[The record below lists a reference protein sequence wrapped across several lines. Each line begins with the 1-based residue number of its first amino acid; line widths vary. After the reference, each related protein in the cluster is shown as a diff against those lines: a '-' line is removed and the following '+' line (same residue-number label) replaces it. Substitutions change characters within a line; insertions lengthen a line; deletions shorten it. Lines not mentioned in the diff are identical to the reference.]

1 MKTGRVLIA
10 WGSVLLALMMFSI
23 GIGVSVGS
31 TSIPLSHSLAYIF
44 HHLPFGDWIITPNWT
59 ETEATILAKI
69 RLPRVFLG
77 LLVGASLSLAGVAF
91 QGVLRNP
98 LADPYILGVSAG
110 ASVGAAVMLA
120 FGANLAFGVVTVPL
134 VSFLGALAS
143 IVLVFWLGRMDR
155 KLRTETLILAGVVVN
170 SFLGA
175 ILTFT
180 LTMVPGNKTQQIV
193 LWLLGSLSLRDWK
206 SGVILIPFFL
216 LGLLVILAYS
226 RELNALTMGERG
238 AASLGVQVER
248 TKWVLLLTASLV
260 TAVAVSSA
268 GIIGFV
274 GLVIPH
280 VTRLIA
286 GPDHR
291 LLTPLATLAGGI
303 FLVLSDA
310 LARSLFSPLELSI
323 GVVTAMIGAPF
334 FAWQLHRS
342 KRGAV

>member
-1 MKTGRVLIA
+1 MKTGKLAVWLI
-10 WGSVLLALMMFSI
+10 VLLALLIVSAGI
-23 GIGVSVGS
+23 GISVGS
-31 TSIPLSHSLAYIF
+31 TSIPFSHSMGYMAY
-44 HHLPFGDWIITPNWT
+44 HLPLSDRFISPNWS

-77 LLVGASLSLAGVAF
+77 ILVGASLTLAGVAF

-110 ASVGAAVMLA
+110 ASVGAATMLA
-120 FGANLAFGVVTVPL
+120 FGAGTAFGLLTVPF
-134 VSFLGALAS
+134 VSFLGAIVS

-206 SGVILIPFFL
+206 SSVILLPFFL
-216 LGLLVILAYS
+216 LGLLIIWAYS

-238 AASLGVQVER
+238 AASLGVHVER
-248 TKWVLLLTASLV
+248 TKWVLLLTASLI
-260 TAVAVSSA
+260 TAVAVSAAS
-268 GIIGFV
+268 IIGFV

-291 LLTPLATLAGGI
+291 LLTPLSALAGGT
-303 FLVLSDA
+303 FLVLCDA
-310 LARSLFSPLELSI
+310 VARSMFSPMELSI
-323 GVVTAMIGAPF
+323 GVVTAMVGAPF

-342 KRGAV
+342 KRRSV